1 MPHLLALTVAL
12 LHLHDASGFL
22 AIPQRS
28 GTTLRSKV
36 TRTTASKMAADEKYD
51 VVVIG
56 SGPVGSTFARCL
68 SASGE
73 AFGDLNGGKKVLM
86 VDAGKKM
93 SEKTGEHIKNSLL
106 YQSDHAEGKR
116 LFSQFIAGTVE
127 KISRP
132 WTGSSIDNINP
143 TANQPGCNQ
152 KPKKEY
158 KKWNMNLQNPDQKSV
173 YNLPEAAVSYK
184 VGGMGAHW
192 TCSCPRPH
200 PELEMNALFP
210 SDGLFTMAED
220 LLNVN
225 QNTYDDEIR
234 NVLVGDRL
242 KETID
247 KELDPEYPS
256 QYLPLAVKRV
266 NDQYVD
272 WTGPSVIL
280 GDKLA
285 EAAKDDPNF
294 TLKQETICKKLH
306 FEKTAD
312 GTGQTVEYAELFNP
326 KTGETTKVYAD
337 TFVACCGQVHTA
349 QLLAASGL
357 ENDANGRYLCTQP
370 MYFTRLAFGNDLVK
384 RVKAKTGKRFND
396 VINAWQEKNP
406 HDPIPIPRSGKGSGE
421 VQCWIPVQKDRP
433 WHCQIHNDNFYYGTN
448 TSPID
453 DRLVVGLRWF
463 AVPKMSEEN
472 RVTFTAPDNADGYF
486 DMMGVLWG
494 QI

>member
-1 MPHLLALTVAL
+1 MPHLLALTAAL
-12 LHLHDASGFL
+12 LHLHDASGFHAAPL
-22 AIPQRS
+22 RGGALPSKMMRA
-28 GTTLRSKV
+28 TT
-36 TRTTASKMAADEKYD
+36 SKMAAEEKYD

-116 LFSQFIAGTVE
+116 LFSQLIAGTIE
-127 KISRP
+127 KISKP
-132 WTGSSIDNINP
+132 WTGSSINNINP

-152 KPKKEY
+152 EPKKKY
-158 KKWNMNLQNPDQKSV
+158 KKWNMNLQNPDQEQY

-210 SDGLFTMAED
+210 SDGLYTMAED

-247 KELDPEYPS
+247 KELDPKYPS

-266 NDQYVD
+266 NEQYVD

-306 FEKTAD
+306 FSEDRK
-312 GTGQTVEYAELFNP
+312 TVEYAELFNP

-349 QLLAASGL
+349 QLLAASGF

-370 MYFTRLAFGNDLVK
+370 MYFTRLAFGNDLIK
-384 RVKAKTGKRFND
+384 RIKAKTGKRFND
-396 VINAWQEKNP
+396 VINAGP
-406 HDPIPIPRSGKGSGE
+406 S
-421 VQCWIPVQKDRP
+421 
-433 WHCQIHNDNFYYGTN
+433 
-448 TSPID
+448 
-453 DRLVVGLRWF
+453 
-463 AVPKMSEEN
+463 
-472 RVTFTAPDNADGYF
+472 TF
-486 DMMGVLWG
+486 
-494 QI
+494 Q

>member
-1 MPHLLALTVAL
+1 MPHLLALTAAL
-12 LHLHDASGFL
+12 LHLHDASGFF

-116 LFSQFIAGTVE
+116 LFSQLISGTVE

-158 KKWNMNLQNPDQKSV
+158 KKWNMNLQNPDQESV
-173 YNLPEAAVSYK
+173 YNLPEASVSYK

-192 TCSCPRPH
+192 TCCCPRPH

-234 NVLVGDRL
+234 NILVGDRL

-326 KTGETTKVYAD
+326 KTGETTKVY
-337 TFVACCGQVHTA
+337 VA
-349 QLLAASGL
+349 L
-357 ENDANGRYLCTQP
+357 P
-370 MYFTRLAFGNDLVK
+370 
-384 RVKAKTGKRFND
+384 
-396 VINAWQEKNP
+396 
-406 HDPIPIPRSGKGSGE
+406 DP
-421 VQCWIPVQKDRP
+421 Q
-433 WHCQIHNDNFYYGTN
+433 
-448 TSPID
+448 
-453 DRLVVGLRWF
+453 
-463 AVPKMSEEN
+463 
-472 RVTFTAPDNADGYF
+472 
-486 DMMGVLWG
+486 
-494 QI
+494 